1 VEEKKKRTFKF
12 LTLRER
18 RVIEELRD
26 IGANKTQI
34 AKYLG
39 VNLSTIIRELQRNSV
54 DGKYDAVTADRLA
67 RERDRWQQKR
77 KNKEL

>member
-1 VEEKKKRTFKF
+1 MEEKKKRTFKF

-18 RVIEELRD
+18 RVIEELRG

>member
-1 VEEKKKRTFKF
+1 MEEKKKRTFKF

-18 RVIEELRD
+18 RVIEELRG

-54 DGKYDAVTADRLA
+54 DGKYNAVAADRLA

>member
-1 VEEKKKRTFKF
+1 MEEKKKRTFKF

-18 RVIEELRD
+18 RVIEELRG

-54 DGKYDAVTADRLA
+54 DGKYDAVAADRLA